1 MKQFIFPTVFV
12 CTLLFACKK
21 SSSDNGG
28 PSSGTSAT
36 VTFTNN
42 ELFAQRLI
50 LTGTGAADTLYPL
63 PNRLLDIDVAAKS
76 SVTRTD
82 IPAGS
87 RLLFGSINCSAGQ
100 PLTGCT
106 SYVTKRVVYQVGN
119 TYTEILRP

>member
-1 MKQFIFPTVFV
+1 MKQFIFLTVFV
-12 CTLLFACKK
+12 CALLFACKK
-21 SSSDNGG
+21 SSSDGG
-28 PSSGTSAT
+28 GSKSGTSAT

-82 IPAGS
+82 VPAGS
-87 RLLFGSINCSAGQ
+87 RLLLGSINCSAGQ
-100 PLTGCT
+100 PLTNCT
-106 SYVTKRVVYQVGN
+106 SYVSRRVVYQVGN